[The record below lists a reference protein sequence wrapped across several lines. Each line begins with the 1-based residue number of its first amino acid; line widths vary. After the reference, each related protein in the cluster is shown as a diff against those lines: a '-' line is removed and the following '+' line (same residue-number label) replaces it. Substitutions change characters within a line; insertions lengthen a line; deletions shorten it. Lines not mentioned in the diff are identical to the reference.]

1 VSGWIR
7 NGDDGSSVTGQAIG
21 DQSSVGS
28 LCVYLRERMQVRD
41 SGLMEV
47 NSVKDLHDGPKPAKV
62 ESVELGVDEKVES
75 TKDAGVDQEGFEVR
89 K

>member
-1 VSGWIR
+1 
-7 NGDDGSSVTGQAIG
+7 
-21 DQSSVGS
+21 
-28 LCVYLRERMQVRD
+28 
-41 SGLMEV
+41 MEAD
-47 NSVKDLHDGPKPAKV
+47 SVKDLYDGPKSAKV